1 MAGVITNGIKEIR
14 IGGVQL
20 GLTEE
25 DSFSI
30 VTDDNTT
37 TVNFNVEEQFDPI
50 YSTQS
55 GSKTMGF
62 EFTIANPDQD
72 AIETLFD
79 GTVAGSDVELAGVS
93 HLLREVQFEVDS
105 MMGWGFY
112 VPKANISSRFSDAMG
127 KNSLLGIV
135 VSVTIVGGLTVVGDS
150 GGNGGSGT
158 GD

>member
-1 MAGVITNGIKEIR
+1 MAGKITNGIAEIR

-30 VTDDNTT
+30 ITEDNTT
-37 TVNFNVEEQFDPI
+37 TVNFNTEEQADPL

-62 EFTIANPDQD
+62 EFTIANPDKE

-79 GTVAGSDVELAGVS
+79 GTVTGEDVELAGIS
-93 HLLREVQFEVDS
+93 HLLREVRFEVDS
-105 MMGWGFY
+105 VIGWGFD
-112 VPKANISSRFSDAMG
+112 VPTANISSRFSDTMG

-135 VSVTIVGGLTVVGDS
+135 VNVTIVGGLKLVGGD
-150 GGNGGSGT
+150 GGNGGDNGN
-158 GD
+158 D